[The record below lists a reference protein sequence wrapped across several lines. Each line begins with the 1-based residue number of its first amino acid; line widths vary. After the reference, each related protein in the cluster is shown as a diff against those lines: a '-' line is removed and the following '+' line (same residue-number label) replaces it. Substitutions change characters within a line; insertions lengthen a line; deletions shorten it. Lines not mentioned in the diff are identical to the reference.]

1 MGALALLRKSTRA
14 SISLRPGKEE
24 AANMARIVID
34 LEEVSEADVVRV
46 STTLL
51 IMVPFMTP
59 DEAVVTV
66 SVEDDEV
73 EIEAPTEG

>member
-1 MGALALLRKSTRA
+1 
-14 SISLRPGKEE
+14 
-24 AANMARIVID
+24 MARIVID